1 MYCGSCI
8 HDNTLAAA
16 LGRLG
21 HEVALLPTYTP
32 MRTDEPSVS
41 GPRVFYGALNVYLQ
55 QKSAFFRHTPRALDW
70 LLDRPRLLA
79 WISKRF
85 AGTTDAR
92 ELGELTLAVLQGEE
106 GPQQK
111 ELEKL
116 VGWLA
121 SEFRPDVVQIT
132 NSLFLGLVRRFRQ
145 ELGVPVVVAVQGE
158 DLFFEDLPEPFRA
171 QVLDEMKRR
180 AAEVDAFIAP
190 SRFYAEKMSAVLGV
204 ESERMRVV
212 PLGVKGDA
220 DEAPVEA
227 RADSAP
233 TIGFLARISPEKGL
247 HLLAE
252 AFRELAQRPEGAN
265 ARLKIAGWLGT
276 KDEAYFAEV
285 MSRFD
290 AWGLADRVEHAG
302 ELDLEGKRR
311 FLDSLDVLSVPT
323 VYREPKGL
331 FVLEALARGVPVV
344 QPRHGSFPEMIEA
357 TGGGVLCEPD
367 SPADLARVLGGL
379 LANDDERRRLGV
391 RGREAVRRRFD
402 EGTMAR
408 NTLAVY
414 ENLLREDARHEG
426 AGATEDGTTGAGSGE
441 KTPGTGPGATEDGM
455 SGAGSG
461 EKTPGTGPG
470 ATEDETVG
478 MGAGEERR
486 DAGSGVT
493 GESAA
498 DEGAAIS

>member
-1 MYCGSCI
+1 MKIAYIAAGAGGMYCGSCI

-32 MRTDEPSVS
+32 MRTDEPGVA

-55 QKSAFFRHTPRALDW
+55 QKSAFFRHTPRAVDW

-79 WISKRF
+79 WITRRF
-85 AGTTDAR
+85 SGTTDAR
-92 ELGELTLAVLQGEE
+92 MLGELTLSMLQGEE
-106 GPQQK
+106 GPQAK
-111 ELEKL
+111 ELDKL
-116 VGWLA
+116 VSWLRD
-121 SEFRPDVVQIT
+121 EYRPDVVQIT
-132 NSLFLGLVRRFRQ
+132 NSMLLGLVRRFKE

-158 DLFFEDLPEPFRA
+158 DLFFEDLPEPFRG

-180 AAEVDAFIAP
+180 AAEADAFIAP
-190 SRFYAEKMSAVLGV
+190 SRFYADKMAAVLGV
-204 ESERMRVV
+204 ESTRMRVV
-212 PLGVKGDA
+212 PLGIKS
-220 DEAPVEA
+220 EAGERPAA
-227 RADSAP
+227 RADSVP

-252 AFRELAQRPEGAN
+252 AFRELTQRPEGGS
-265 ARLKIAGWLGT
+265 ARLKIAGWLGA
-276 KDEAYFAEV
+276 KDEDYFVEV

-331 FVLEALARGVPVV
+331 FMLEAMARGVPVV

-367 SPADLARVLGGL
+367 SPADLARALGEL
-379 LANDDERRRLGV
+379 LADDDKRRRLGA
-391 RGREAVRRRFD
+391 RGREAVSERFD
-402 EGTMAR
+402 ETTMAH

-414 ENLLREDARHEG
+414 DSLLAAEP
-426 AGATEDGTTGAGSGE
+426 E
-441 KTPGTGPGATEDGM
+441 K
-455 SGAGSG
+455 
-461 EKTPGTGPG
+461 
-470 ATEDETVG
+470 
-478 MGAGEERR
+478 
-486 DAGSGVT
+486 
-493 GESAA
+493 
-498 DEGAAIS
+498 GAAIA

>member
-1 MYCGSCI
+1 MRIAYIAAGAGGMYCGSCI

-85 AGTTDAR
+85 AGATDAR
-92 ELGELTLAVLQGEE
+92 ELGELTLAVLQGEK

-132 NSLFLGLVRRFRQ
+132 NSLFLGLVRRFKQ

-158 DLFFEDLPEPFRA
+158 DLFFDDLPEPFRG
-171 QVLDEMKRR
+171 QVLAEMKRR
-180 AAEVDAFIAP
+180 AVEVDAFIAP
-190 SRFYAEKMSAVLGV
+190 SRFYAEKMGAVLGV

-212 PLGVKGDA
+212 PLGVKGDD
-220 DEAPVEA
+220 DEAPVAA
-227 RADSAP
+227 RDSAP

-252 AFRELAQRPEGAN
+252 AFRELARRPEGAA
-265 ARLKIAGWLGT
+265 ARLKIAGWLGA

-323 VYREPKGL
+323 VYCEPKGL

-367 SPADLARVLGGL
+367 SPADLARVLGEL

-391 RGREAVRRRFD
+391 RGRESVRRRFD

-408 NTLAVY
+408 STLAVY
-414 ENLLREDARHEG
+414 GSLLREDARHGG
-426 AGATEDGTTGAGSGE
+426 AGATEDGTPGTGSGE
-441 KTPGTGPGATEDGM
+441 KTPGTSPGV
-455 SGAGSG
+455 
-461 EKTPGTGPG
+461 K
-470 ATEDETVG
+470 
-478 MGAGEERR
+478 
-486 DAGSGVT
+486 
-493 GESAA
+493 GESVA